1 MKRFVLRNGYLFLF
15 VFLAL
20 SSCNTG
26 NLTDIQR
33 LLSPAALPYLKSS
46 KLIQVSSYDTTGG
59 NNDRIAI
66 APGKKAVILNV
77 DGPGMISRIWFTIDS
92 RDPFFLRRVVI
103 RMYWD
108 YEKDPSVEV
117 PLGDFF
123 GTGFKYQPY
132 ISQYF
137 GMTSGGY
144 ICYLPMPFE
153 RHAQIEIS
161 NDTPQEI
168 YAFYYQIDYQKFE
181 GALESDVAYFHSQW
195 KRDIRTDYD
204 SNYVILNAEGH
215 GHVVGVNMNLQS
227 YDGSFGFLEGDEMVY
242 VDGERKPSIHGTGTE
257 DFFSGG
263 WYFNRNEFAGPYHG
277 LIYKND
283 TLGQI
288 AAYRLFIPDPIPF
301 KKNIKFTIEHG
312 HGNQEIADYSST
324 VYWYQMEPHKPFPPF
339 PVAGQRIPLRV
350 VKPAG
355 LIEAEK
361 LKFQLNGLKSKVMD
375 MSEFGPEWGDNRQ
388 ILIEALDKSTFGLI
402 INGLKEVQY
411 DITLYYTLGPE
422 NGNADIFVNDQKT
435 GEIRGYSPNTLP
447 VGKTTL
453 SGLQHVTGLNSI
465 DIKFVITGKD
475 PASRG
480 FNIGLDGLRVTPKRD
495 FIQQWYILGPF
506 PNPRKSETDR
516 RGLDSVYIPESVV
529 DLTRLYFGINGKPI
543 RWKCYNTPVD
553 GYFSLNDKIDPSE
566 LVITYA
572 LTYIY
577 SPDNRKISC
586 FMGSDDGI
594 KVFFND
600 KTVYRYTG
608 IRVAQP
614 DQAEVELKMKPG
626 WNKLL
631 LKIENNFGGYGFYA
645 RVLDRENKLIINPDQ
660 KVTKNNVKP

>member
-1 MKRFVLRNGYLFLF
+1 MKQLVLRNGYLFLF
-15 VFLAL
+15 MLLML

-59 NNDRIAI
+59 NNDRITI
-66 APGKKAVILNV
+66 APGAKAIIFNV

-92 RDPFFLRRVVI
+92 RDPFFLRHVVI

-108 YEKDPSVEV
+108 HEKNPSVEV

-123 GTGFKYQPY
+123 GSGFKYQPY
-132 ISQYF
+132 ISQYL

-153 RHAQIEIS
+153 RHARIEIS

-181 GALESDVAYFHSQW
+181 GALESDVAYFHALW
-195 KRDIRTDYD
+195 KRDVRTNYD
-204 SNYVILNAEGH
+204 SNYVVLNAEGR
-215 GHVVGVNMNLQS
+215 GHIVGVNMNLQS
-227 YDGSFGFLEGDEMVY
+227 YDGSFGYLEGDEMVY

-263 WYFNRNEFAGPYHG
+263 WYFNRNEFAGPYSG

-283 TLGQI
+283 TTGQI
-288 AAYRLFIPDPIPF
+288 AAFRLLIPDPIPF
-301 KKNIKFTIEHG
+301 KKSIKFTIEHG

-339 PVAGQRIPLRV
+339 PVAGQRTPLRV
-350 VKPAG
+350 MKPAK

-361 LKFQLNGLKSKVMD
+361 LKFQLNGQKSKVMD

-388 ILIEALDKSTFGLI
+388 ILIEAHDKSTFGLT
-402 INGLKEVQY
+402 INGLKEAQY
-411 DITLYYTLGPE
+411 DITLYYTLGPDY
-422 NGNADIFVNDQKT
+422 GNADIFINNQKT
-435 GEIRGYSPNTLP
+435 GEINGYSLNTLP
-447 VGKTTL
+447 IGKTILT
-453 SGLQHVTGLNSI
+453 GLQHVTGLNSI

-475 PASRG
+475 PASKG

-495 FIQQWYILGPF
+495 FIPAWYILGPF

-516 RGLDSVYIPESVV
+516 RGLDSVYLPESVV
-529 DLTRLYFGINGKPI
+529 DLTRLYFGIDGKPI
-543 RWKCYNTPVD
+543 RWKFYNTPVN
-553 GYFSLNDKIDPSE
+553 GYFSLNDKIEPSE
-566 LVITYA
+566 LVVTYVV
-572 LTYIY
+572 TYIY
-577 SPDNRKISC
+577 SPDNRKIS
-586 FMGSDDGI
+586 FFIGSDDGI

-600 KTVYRYTG
+600 NKVYRYTG
-608 IRVAQP
+608 TRAAEP
-614 DQAEVELKMKPG
+614 DQAEMELKMKPG

-660 KVTKNNVKP
+660 KKTINVKR